1 MDTSK
6 VLGLPPP
13 HHVSSGQR
21 RDDPQQIIDAPKGRH

>member
-1 MDTSK
+1 MDASK

-21 RDDPQQIIDAPKGRH
+21 RDDPQQITVAPKDRH